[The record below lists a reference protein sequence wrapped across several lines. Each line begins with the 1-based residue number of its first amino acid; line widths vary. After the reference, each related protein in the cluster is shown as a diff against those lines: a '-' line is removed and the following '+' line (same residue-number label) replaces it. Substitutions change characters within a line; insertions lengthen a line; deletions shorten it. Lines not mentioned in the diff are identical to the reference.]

1 MGIYVLNR
9 EIEII
14 NSKPDASEKILDI
27 SNLIIPFSVLFM
39 KESPPDI
46 YCGEEEIP
54 FEEKDSKFK
63 QILISEFLFE

>member
-1 MGIYVLNR
+1 MGIDVLNR

-14 NSKPDASEKILDI
+14 NRKPHVSEKILDI
-27 SNLIIPFSVLFM
+27 SNLIIPFSTLFK
-39 KESPPDI
+39 KESPPNI
-46 YCGEEEIP
+46 YCGEKRIP